1 MTRLIGLLLLVMM
14 IILPVSAQD
23 EPIIAVETPPTS
35 ADVALERISLQ
46 LDGSA
51 YNPVRPLFITNA
63 GDDTDRLF
71 LVLQGG
77 RIFVMQNGEY
87 ILSEFL
93 DLTDLVS
100 AEANS
105 QQYSERGLLGL
116 AFHPDYAE
124 NGYFFVNY
132 TDRQGTTHIVRYSV
146 SADAPNVADPNSAV
160 DLFQQTQPFPNHN
173 GGVMA
178 FGPDGYL
185 YVSLGDGGSAN
196 DPLAAGQNPT
206 TLLGTIM
213 RLNVDGEDGYTIPE
227 DNPFVG
233 SDRGADEVWAYG
245 LRNVW
250 RFSFDRATGDFY
262 IGDVGQNQWEEINF
276 QSADSPGGEN
286 YGWNIYEAT
295 HQFSGGPIEGVIWP
309 IAEYSHSL
317 GCSVTGGYVYRGGE
331 VPALQGVYLYSDYC
345 SGRIWMAYR
354 DANMEWHTGDVLLES
369 GLQVSSFGEDEQ
381 GELFVIDYGGGL
393 YRFVE
398 SQ

>member
-1 MTRLIGLLLLVMM
+1 
-14 IILPVSAQD
+14 
-23 EPIIAVETPPTS
+23 
-35 ADVALERISLQ
+35 
-46 LDGSA
+46 
-51 YNPVRPLFITNA
+51 
-63 GDDTDRLF
+63 
-71 LVLQGG
+71 
-77 RIFVMQNGEY
+77 
-87 ILSEFL
+87 
-93 DLTDLVS
+93 
-100 AEANS
+100 
-105 QQYSERGLLGL
+105 
-116 AFHPDYAE
+116 
-124 NGYFFVNY
+124 
-132 TDRQGTTHIVRYSV
+132 
-146 SADAPNVADPNSAV
+146 
-160 DLFQQTQPFPNHN
+160 
-173 GGVMA
+173 
-178 FGPDGYL
+178 
-185 YVSLGDGGSAN
+185 
-196 DPLAAGQNPT
+196 
-206 TLLGTIM
+206 
-213 RLNVDGEDGYTIPE
+213 
-227 DNPFVG
+227 
-233 SDRGADEVWAYG
+233 YG

-369 GLQVSSFGEDEQ
+369 SLQVSSFGEDEQ

-398 SQ
+398 PE